1 MSDARQQGAALIL
14 AILVVALASSIA
26 IFMAAQQSMWT
37 QQAENL
43 RARGQSKALTH
54 AAIDWTRGI
63 LAEDA
68 RTTQVDHLGEPWASR
83 LPPLPIESGSL
94 SGAIYDQQAL
104 FNLNNLVHNGHDSEA
119 DIALFKRLLV
129 LLKLSPDLVAPLLDW
144 IDADSAAHTP
154 GGAEDDYYLQMNPPY
169 RCANRPLLTIEELY
183 RVRGFTRDSIE
194 RLRPFVTALPEYS
207 SINVNTAPSAV
218 LTALPEITQK
228 DVLNIV
234 DARKNLTAADQ
245 TPAWLFVSGRG
256 WALATKKSK
265 ASILR
270 PWWCMTKCMST
281 SITSISH
288 IHCGG
293 RKGRRG
299 MGARKI
305 KCPFSLPILSTTS
318 KTSPGSLPI

>member
-119 DIALFKRLLV
+119 DITLFKRLLV

-183 RVRGFTRDSIE
+183 RIRGFTRDSIE

-207 SINVNTAPSAV
+207 SINVNTAPREVLMALLPDLNETDISSLTANRKSAHFKTKLDFRMRLPQAVPALSDDTFDVASHYFSAV
-218 LTALPEITQK
+218 VIARTNQVQTAYEALLARPLTTGWPA
-228 DVLNIV
+228 IV
-234 DARKNLTAADQ
+234 WQRE
-245 TPAWLFVSGRG
+245 
-256 WALATKKSK
+256 LAE
-265 ASILR
+265 
-270 PWWCMTKCMST
+270 
-281 SITSISH
+281 
-288 IHCGG
+288 
-293 RKGRRG
+293 
-299 MGARKI
+299 
-305 KCPFSLPILSTTS
+305 
-318 KTSPGSLPI
+318 